1 MLRREAR
8 EVKKRARSGWTPRAA
23 RWRKAASIAGCY
35 DWLLHYVARV
45 GVEGGRM
52 LGNDI
57 ESMDGW
63 MGAALD
69 EARAAAATGE
79 VPVGAVVVRG
89 SEILGRGHN
98 RREER
103 GDPVAH
109 AELEA
114 IARARRFV
122 EGWRFEG
129 CTMYVTLEPCAM
141 CAGALVNAR
150 FEKLVFATADPKAGF
165 CGSLGDL
172 VRDPR
177 LNHQLEVVAG
187 VRRAESSRLLKS
199 FFAGLR

>member
-1 MLRREAR
+1 MR
-8 EVKKRARSGWTPRAA
+8 
-23 RWRKAASIAGCY
+23 
-35 DWLLHYVARV
+35 
-45 GVEGGRM
+45 
-52 LGNDI
+52 GNDI

-63 MGAALD
+63 MEEALD
-69 EARAAAATGE
+69 QARVAAASGE

-89 SEILGRGHN
+89 GEVLGRGHN

-114 IARARRFV
+114 IAGARRFV

-150 FEKLVFATADPKAGF
+150 FERLVFGAADPKAGF

-177 LNHQLEVVAG
+177 LNHRLEVVAG
-187 VRRAESSRLLKS
+187 VRAADSSRLLKV